1 MSTRYKSDSVI
12 NRGSSFGTAKAANQ
26 LRAVHKAGGI
36 ATKTIVLGKG
46 ARLDHVAFTYLG
58 DPTYWWTI
66 AVLSGIG
73 WGMQLPADTMLIVP
87 TKIEQIKRL

>member
-1 MSTRYKSDSVI
+1 MSIRYKSDNVI
-12 NRGSSFGTAKAANQ
+12 NRGDSFGTAKAANR
-26 LRAVHKAGGI
+26 LRAAYEAGSI
-36 ATKTIVLGKG
+36 TTKTIILGKG

-73 WGMQLPADTMLIVP
+73 WGMQLPADTRLIVP